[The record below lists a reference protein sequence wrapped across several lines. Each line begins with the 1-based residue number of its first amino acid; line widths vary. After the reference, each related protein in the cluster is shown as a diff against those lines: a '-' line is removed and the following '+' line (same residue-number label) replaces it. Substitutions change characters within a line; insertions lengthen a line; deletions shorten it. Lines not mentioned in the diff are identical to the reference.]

1 MERGDNFSKI
11 EFEENKKR
19 DKYKKELCEK
29 NGVKLIYYANYNYKF
44 PYEVI
49 IDEKD
54 LIKQIITWVTLI

>member
-1 MERGDNFSKI
+1 MERGITFQKLNSKRI
-11 EFEENKKR
+11 KKR

-54 LIKQIITWVTLI
+54 LIKQIIT